1 MTMTFFKDCEGIH
14 QEDCEVDVV
23 GEDDACH
30 HLDNVSEDQDASGAN
45 QDTSALD
52 TSGESESDQSTE
64 APSPNRQTG
73 GAIKPPY
80 SYIAL
85 ITMAILQSP
94 TKKLTLSAI
103 CDFISNK
110 FPYYKDKF
118 PAWQNSIRHN
128 LSLNDCFI
136 KIPREPG
143 NPGKGNYWSLDP
155 ASQDM
160 FDNGSFLRRRKRY
173 KRNMP
178 EYVQDS
184 ILLYPDHVSYRGRPY
199 FVPNHLPRQTGPLGY
214 VPPHDNVLFP
224 SPYFHQNTSN
234 RKWPELNQFQ
244 GKHCAILTAKQRPQ
258 CEKQKGAFSIDHI
271 MNSTPAHLTNWGF
284 QTPTI
289 SACTV
294 PTVASTLRTF
304 HPASLIRSLP
314 L

>member
-1 MTMTFFKDCEGIH
+1 MTLLNECIEMH
-14 QEDCEVDVV
+14 QEDCDVDVV
-23 GEDDACH
+23 GEEDASRCVDS
-30 HLDNVSEDQDASGAN
+30 LSDQDAC
-45 QDTSALD
+45 SAEQVSSDLD
-52 TSGESESDQSTE
+52 TSGESEGDLSTE
-64 APSPNRQTG
+64 APSPGRPTG

-110 FPYYKDKF
+110 FPYYKEKF

-128 LSLNDCFI
+128 LSLNDCFV

-173 KRNMP
+173 KRNIP
-178 EYVQDS
+178 EYAKDS
-184 ILLYPDHVSYRGRPY
+184 VLLYPAFHGRPY
-199 FVPNHLPRQTGPLGY
+199 IVPNYFPRPTRPLGLL
-214 VPPHDNVLFP
+214 PAQDNVLLA
-224 SPYFHQNTSN
+224 SPYFYHQNISN
-234 RKWPELNQFQ
+234 CNTEINQFV
-244 GKHCAILTAKQRPQ
+244 GKRCVNPTVRPRPH
-258 CEKQKGAFSIDHI
+258 CEKQKGSFSIDRI
-271 MNSTPAHLTNWGF
+271 MSHTPAPLTNWGL
-284 QTPTI
+284 QNTAI
-289 SACTV
+289 SVSAV
-294 PTVASTLRTF
+294 PAVASALYPT
-304 HPASLIRSLP
+304 SLIRALP

>member
-1 MTMTFFKDCEGIH
+1 MTFFKDCEGIH

-23 GEDDACH
+23 GEEDSDQ
-30 HLDNVSEDQDASGAN
+30 HLDNASDQDACGAD
-45 QDTSALD
+45 QESCVLD
-52 TSGESESDQSTE
+52 TSGESEGDQSTE
-64 APSPNRQTG
+64 APSPGRQTG

-110 FPYYKDKF
+110 FPYYKEKF

-160 FDNGSFLRRRKRY
+160 FDNGSFLRRRKRF
-173 KRNMP
+173 KRNLP
-178 EYVQDS
+178 EYVKDRIFFYRDHDS
-184 ILLYPDHVSYRGRPY
+184 YHGRPY
-199 FVPNHLPRQTGPLGY
+199 FVPNHFPRQTCPLGY
-214 VPPHDNVLFP
+214 VPAHENVLFP
-224 SPYFHQNTSN
+224 SPYFHQNISN
-234 RKWPELNQFQ
+234 CKLPELNQFQ
-244 GKHCAILTAKQRPQ
+244 VKHYVIPTAKLRPQ
-258 CEKQKGAFSIDHI
+258 CEKKKGAFSIDHI
-271 MNSTPAHLTNWGF
+271 MGSTPAPLTNWGF
-284 QTPTI
+284 QNSPI
-289 SACTV
+289 SVSAV
-294 PTVASTLRTF
+294 PTVASALRTF
-304 HPASLIRSLP
+304 HPPSLIRALP

>member
-1 MTMTFFKDCEGIH
+1 MTFLKDC
-14 QEDCEVDVV
+14 DYEVDVV
-23 GEDDACH
+23 GEEDEGRCDDRDACSGTEH
-30 HLDNVSEDQDASGAN
+30 ASSS
-45 QDTSALD
+45 DLD
-52 TSGESESDQSTE
+52 TSGESEEGELSTE
-64 APSPNRQTG
+64 GPSPGRPAG

-110 FPYYKDKF
+110 FPYYKEKF

-128 LSLNDCFI
+128 LSLNDCFV

-173 KRNMP
+173 KRNIP
-178 EYVQDS
+178 EYAKDAVMF
-184 ILLYPDHVSYRGRPY
+184 YPEHALHGRPY
-199 FVPNHLPRQTGPLGY
+199 FVPNYLPRQTAPLGFL
-214 VPPHDNVLFP
+214 PAQDNVLLT
-224 SPYFHQNTSN
+224 SPYYYHQNIN
-234 RKWPELNQFQ
+234 KWPGTKPLD
-244 GKHCAILTAKQRPQ
+244 GKHCVNPAERPPRPH
-258 CEKQKGAFSIDHI
+258 CDKPKGSFSIERI
-271 MNSTPAHLTNWGF
+271 MSHTPAPMTNWGL
-284 QTPTI
+284 QNAAVSVHVPGAPAVPA
-289 SACTV
+289 SA
-294 PTVASTLRTF
+294 LY
-304 HPASLIRSLP
+304 PASLIRALP